1 MRRSLLDILA
11 CPTCKGELKLEVEEE
26 NEEEVLFGRLIC
38 EECGVDYPIEN
49 GIPNLLPVELRE
61 KL

>member
-11 CPTCKGELKLEVEEE
+11 CPTCKGELKLEVHEED
-26 NEEEVLFGRLIC
+26 EEEVLSGRLIC
-38 EECGVDYPIEN
+38 EKCGVDYPIEN